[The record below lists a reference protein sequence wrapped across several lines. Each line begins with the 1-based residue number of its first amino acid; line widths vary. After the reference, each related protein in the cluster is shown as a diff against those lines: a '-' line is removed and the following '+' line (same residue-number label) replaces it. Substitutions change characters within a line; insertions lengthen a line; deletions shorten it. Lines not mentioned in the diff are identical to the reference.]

1 MLGRR
6 ACAQGWR
13 SGMAWV
19 VVVISVVAGGA
30 GAWLPRMGVGQT
42 MPAAT
47 KPVESDG
54 KEGAKTVYV
63 GVYVNAIRSVD
74 LKANA
79 FALDFW
85 VWFRWKMESPATV
98 PAGTANPGA
107 GENAVPLPPAFD
119 PLETFEIIN
128 GTVDAKESVLHDVI
142 ETPEGKF
149 HYVSARCAATITKF
163 FDISRFPLDAH
174 TLALNIEDAER
185 EELRLVYVADQEN
198 TGLSPE
204 VKVPG
209 WDIRGM
215 RTRIASN
222 RYETNY
228 GNISLPTGNASVYSR
243 FGFEVDLVRPGAGYF
258 FKLFWSLFLATVIAL
273 LAFLIDPID
282 LDPRFGLGVGAIFA
296 AIASAYVISS
306 ALPES
311 NQYTL
316 ADKMNMLA
324 VGVIFTSILQSVV
337 SLRLWKSGQEGKSK
351 LLDKV
356 CFYTMLPGYALAS
369 SVITMM

>member
-1 MLGRR
+1 MQGRN
-6 ACAQGWR
+6 ACAPAFRRCALW
-13 SGMAWV
+13 A
-19 VVVISVVAGGA
+19 VVVISVLMGGL
-30 GAWLPRMGVGQT
+30 GTWMPRGVGQT
-42 MPAAT
+42 VAPAAT
-47 KPVESDG
+47 RPVAEEE

-63 GVYVNAIRSVD
+63 GVYVNAIKSVD

-85 VWFRWKMESPATV
+85 VWFRWKVDGPTTGPA
-98 PAGTANPGA
+98 ATAP
-107 GENAVPLPPAFD
+107 VSTPPPPPAFD

-142 ETPEGKF
+142 QTPEGSF
-149 HYVSARCAATITKF
+149 HYASARCAATVTKF
-163 FDISRFPLDAH
+163 FDIARFPLDSH

-185 EELRLVYVADQEN
+185 EELRLVYVADATN
-198 TGLSPE
+198 TGLSPD

-209 WDIRGM
+209 WEIRGM
-215 RTRIASN
+215 RTRISSN

-228 GNISLPTGNASVYSR
+228 GNISLPTGNESVYSR
-243 FGFEVDLVRPGAGYF
+243 FGFEMDLTRPGSAYF

-306 ALPES
+306 TLPES

-324 VGVIFTSILQSVV
+324 VGVIFMTILQSVI
-337 SLRLWKSGQEGKSK
+337 SLRIWKSGQEAKSK

-369 SVITMM
+369 FAITII